1 MPSSAEHS
9 HRLRLVDDVVEVCL
23 ESAEENMV
31 SAMALKAS
39 SLLDSQWNGW
49 ARPIATA
56 AAMSDFLNRWRR
68 NDPNG
73 TWGDVTEVDGVLACT
88 NLDADDP
95 DLFPQVGTTRS
106 GEPLYDLTGWMWVPL
121 ESAGLDTSP
130 TS

>member
-1 MPSSAEHS
+1 MPSSTEHS

-31 SAMALKAS
+31 SAMSLRAS
-39 SLLDSQWNGW
+39 ALLDSQWNGW

-73 TWGDVTEVDGVLACT
+73 TWGDAIEVDGELVCT
-88 NLDADDP
+88 NSDSDDP

-121 ESAGLDTSP
+121 ESAGLGTSP